1 MKLKD
6 VIKKLLILY
15 LSDHEESDLV
25 FYDDKMEQK
34 YKVRDIFLMPNKNDK
49 EDIVIRIEK
58 KEGKHADK

>member
-1 MKLKD
+1 MRLKE
-6 VIKKLLILY
+6 VIKKILILY

-25 FYDDKMEQK
+25 FYDDKMKQE

-58 KEGKHADK
+58 KEGKPADK

>member
-1 MKLKD
+1 MKLKE

-25 FYDDKMEQK
+25 FYDDKMKQE

-58 KEGKHADK
+58 KKEESADK

>member
-58 KEGKHADK
+58 KEGKPADK

>member
-1 MKLKD
+1 MKLKG

-25 FYDDKMEQK
+25 FYDDKMKQE

-49 EDIVIRIEK
+49 EDVVVRIEK
-58 KEGKHADK
+58 KEEPADK